1 MSGGYAVSEGFSLPQ
16 RAQPCEAARRL
27 RRVVVL
33 SPREREVLSRAAYGD
48 ADDEIAG
55 HMFVSRRTV
64 RHYFTMLFQKLDVR
78 NRVDVATT
86 GLLAH
91 VANCEEC
98 LGSVAAFRAMTLA
111 SESRQ
116 SLRGP
121 TMR

>member
-1 MSGGYAVSEGFSLPQ
+1 MDEGWPPPQ
-16 RAQPCEAARRL
+16 RAEVCEAARRL
-27 RRVVVL
+27 RRIVVL
-33 SPREREVLSRAAYGD
+33 SPREREVLSHAAYGD
-48 ADDEIAG
+48 ADHEIAG

-98 LGSVAAFRAMTLA
+98 LRSVEAFRSLTLA
-111 SESRQ
+111 GESRE
-116 SLRGP
+116 SGCG
-121 TMR
+121 TKM